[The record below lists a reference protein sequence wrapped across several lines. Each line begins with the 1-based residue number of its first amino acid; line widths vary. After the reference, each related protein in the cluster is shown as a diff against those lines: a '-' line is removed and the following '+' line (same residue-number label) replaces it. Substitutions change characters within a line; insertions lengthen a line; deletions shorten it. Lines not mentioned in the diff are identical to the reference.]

1 MKRIVILGSTGSIGE
16 NALRIV
22 DSLPG
27 EFKVVGLAAHRATA
41 RILEQARAF
50 HVPTIAI
57 SDPAAAAAAHADAPP
72 GIEVLSGIEGA
83 AELAARPDVD
93 LVVCAIVGM
102 AALRPALAAIE
113 AGHDLAIATK
123 EVLVACGA
131 IVRRLCEERHVNLL
145 PIDSEHSALFQ
156 SLQDTR
162 LLPWCVRNRTTLDSG
177 LRTSDSTAIEPTIR
191 RLVLTASG
199 GPFGMLPSV
208 DFDSVTPDL
217 ALNHPRWKMGPKVTI
232 DSATM
237 MNKGLEIMEARWLFD
252 IPVDRIDVLVHP
264 QSIVHSL
271 VEFRDGAVM
280 AQLGATDMRI
290 AIQYAL
296 CWPRRLPNPTLPRL
310 DLATVGSLDFREPD
324 PDRFPCLRIA
334 RAALSAGGSAP
345 AVMNAA
351 NEVAVAA
358 FLDRKIPFPGIWRTV
373 DGVLSRPDLPAAA
386 DTLDDILSADTW
398 ARRAASELVQQFSFW
413 LSGALLNDR

>member
-27 EFKVVGLAAHRATA
+27 EFEVVGLAAHRATA
-41 RILEQARAF
+41 RILEQARAY
-50 HVPTIAI
+50 HVPAIAL
-57 SDPAAAAAAHADAPP
+57 SDPAAAATARADAPA
-72 GIEVLSGIEGA
+72 GVEVLSGIEGA

-102 AALRPALAAIE
+102 AALRPALAAIK

-162 LLPWCVRNRTTLDSG
+162 LLPWCVRNRAPA
-177 LRTSDSTAIEPTIR
+177 TALPVEPTIR

-296 CWPRRLPNPTLPRL
+296 CWPRRLSNPTLPRL
-310 DLATVGSLDFREPD
+310 DLATIGSLDIREPD
-324 PDRFPCLRIA
+324 PGRFPCLRIA

-345 AVMNAA
+345 AAMNAA

-358 FLDRKIPFPGIWRTV
+358 FLDRRIPFPGIWRTV
-373 DGVLSRPDLPAAA
+373 EGVLSRPDLPTAAE
-386 DTLDDILSADTW
+386 TLDDILAADAW
-398 ARRAASELVQQFSFW
+398 ARRAASELVASP
-413 LSGALLNDR
+413 L

>member
-22 DSLPG
+22 ESLPG
-27 EFKVVGLAAHRATA
+27 EFQVVGLAAHRQSA
-41 RILEQARAF
+41 RVLEQARVF
-50 HVPTIAI
+50 HADTIAL
-57 SDPAAAAAAHADAPP
+57 SDPDAAESARAAAPA
-72 GIEVLSGIEGA
+72 GVRVLSGIEGA
-83 AELAARPDVD
+83 VELASRPDVD

-131 IVRRLCEERHVNLL
+131 IVQHLCEKHHANLL

-156 SLQDTR
+156 SLQDTQLR
-162 LLPWCVRNRTTLDSG
+162 PWCVRNRESKPCNSATLQ
-177 LRTSDSTAIEPTIR
+177 LCNSTIESSIR
-191 RLVLTASG
+191 RLLVTASG
-199 GPFGMLPSV
+199 GPFFFHPEI
-208 DFDSVTPDL
+208 DFDKVTVET

-237 MNKGLEIMEARWLFD
+237 MNKGLEIMEARWLFNV
-252 IPVDRIDVLVHP
+252 PVDRIDVLVHP

-271 VEFRDGAVM
+271 VEFHDGAVM

-290 AIQYAL
+290 AIQYAM
-296 CWPRRLPNPTLPRL
+296 CWPRRLENNTLPRL
-310 DLATVGSLDFREPD
+310 DLAAIAKLDFQEPD
-324 PDRFPCLRIA
+324 PARFPCLRIA
-334 RAALSAGGSAP
+334 REALASGGTAP
-345 AVMNAA
+345 AAMNAA

-358 FLDRKIPFPGIWRTV
+358 FLDRRLPFPGIWHTV
-373 DGVLSRPDLPAAA
+373 ESVLSRPDLPRAC
-386 DTLDDILSADTW
+386 DTLDDILAADAW
-398 ARRAASELVQQFSFW
+398 ARRTAEALVKS
-413 LSGALLNDR
+413 R

>member
-27 EFKVVGLAAHRATA
+27 EFEVVGLAAHRATT
-41 RILEQARAF
+41 RILEQARDY
-50 HVPTIAI
+50 HVPAIAL
-57 SDPAAAAAAHADAPP
+57 SDPDAAAAARADAPS
-72 GIEVLSGIEGA
+72 GVEVLSGIEGA
-83 AELAARPDVD
+83 AELAARSDVD

-131 IVRRLCEERHVNLL
+131 IVRRLCEERRVNLL

-162 LLPWCVRNRTTLDSG
+162 LRPWCVRNRAPATTPP
-177 LRTSDSTAIEPTIR
+177 IEPTIR

-199 GPFGMLPSV
+199 GPFGLLPSV
-208 DFDSVTPDL
+208 DFDAVTPDL

-310 DLATVGSLDFREPD
+310 DLAAIGSLDFHKPD

-345 AVMNAA
+345 AAMNAA

-358 FLDRKIPFPGIWRTV
+358 FLNRRIPFPGIWRTV
-373 DGVLSRPDLPAAA
+373 EDVLSRPDLPTAA
-386 DTLDDILSADTW
+386 DTLDDILAADAW
-398 ARRAASELVQQFSFW
+398 ARRAASELVASP
-413 LSGALLNDR
+413 L